1 MRRLVVV
8 GLCTV
13 ALVVPTACGSSGGSG
28 AGGSTTSSS
37 SRTSTSTTTVAPG
50 QGTTAWTDVTAEWK
64 ALAPTPF
71 AKSPELA
78 AEDLAA
84 LRRGQD
90 TSEVGEVTVTAVRR
104 GEPAVVVLTE
114 SGGPD
119 AAVVSTETE
128 ITLEPGDEG
137 WAVSAARQRST
148 CFRAPTDAD
157 ATSCS

>member
-1 MRRLVVV
+1 MRRVVV
-8 GLCTV
+8 TCV
-13 ALVVPTACGSSGGSG
+13 AAAFVVAACGSD
-28 AGGSTTSSS
+28 GSTDKGGTSSS
-37 SRTSTSTTTVAPG
+37 SRSTSTTTVPAG
-50 QGTTAWTDVTAEWK
+50 QGTTGWTDVTAAWR
-64 ALAPTPF
+64 ALAPGPI
-71 AKSPELA
+71 AKSPQQV

-90 TSEVGEVTVTAVRR
+90 TSEVGEVTVTSVHG

-114 SGGPD
+114 TGGSDP
-119 AAVVSTETE
+119 AIASTETE

-148 CFRAPTDAD
+148 CFRAPEPG

>member
-8 GLCTV
+8 CITAGFVV
-13 ALVVPTACGSSGGSG
+13 AACGSD
-28 AGGSTTSSS
+28 GSTTKGGGSSS
-37 SRTSTSTTTVAPG
+37 SSTSTSTSTTLPAG
-50 QGTTAWTDVTAEWK
+50 EGTTAWSDVTAAWRS
-64 ALAPTPF
+64 LAPARF
-71 AKSPELA
+71 AKSPA
-78 AEDLAA
+78 QVAEDLAA

-90 TSEVGEVTVTAVRR
+90 TSEVGEVAVTSVRP

-114 SGGPD
+114 TGGAD

-148 CFRAPTDAD
+148 CFRAPAPD